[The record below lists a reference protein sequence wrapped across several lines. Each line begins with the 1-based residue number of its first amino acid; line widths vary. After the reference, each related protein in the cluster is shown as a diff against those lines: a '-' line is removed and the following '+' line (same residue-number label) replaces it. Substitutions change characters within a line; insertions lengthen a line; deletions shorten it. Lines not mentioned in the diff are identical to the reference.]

1 MRPNDPAA
9 GPRKFPQRRGPRG
22 QGPRCPR
29 AAATPTAEHWAAG
42 PSRLPRSRSSESCSR
57 VPGAPP
63 ASQRGTWAHRGS
75 EEETDDPGPAGHMA
89 AAIPARREQ
98 LQFANSRDSLCPPKS
113 GRVPAL
119 PKTRAPG
126 GLSSQHTCPGWIC
139 SLTPATSCHP
149 HSAPG
154 RAPSTALA
162 GLELKGSGV
171 GPGRACQD
179 SLNQGPEEAKLEEGC
194 TKTTLLF
201 SAPDAGSRAGLELF
215 PQNLMLPGQYRAS
228 STCPTL
234 LSPQKIVDHVWVT
247 QGQDS
252 WPVWMERFSSEAK
265 CRMSPGMGGNGAQ
278 NNWGSHTGPES
289 IPSHH
294 TNTQNTR
301 DPLGPPMTP
310 QVRTQAGAVAAT
322 GLLYTVSRSPGTA
335 ARIKA

>member
-1 MRPNDPAA
+1 MD
-9 GPRKFPQRRGPRG
+9 G
-22 QGPRCPR
+22 
-29 AAATPTAEHWAAG
+29 
-42 PSRLPRSRSSESCSR
+42 
-57 VPGAPP
+57 
-63 ASQRGTWAHRGS
+63 HRYVC
-75 EEETDDPGPAGHMA
+75 T
-89 AAIPARREQ
+89 AIPARTEQ
-98 LQFANSRDSLCPPKS
+98 QWFANSRDSLCPPKRC
-113 GRVPAL
+113 RVAAL

-126 GLSSQHTCPGWIC
+126 GLSSQHARPGWIC

-149 HSAPG
+149 RSAPG

-194 TKTTLLF
+194 TKTTLLL
-201 SAPDAGSRAGLELF
+201 SAPAAGSRAGLGLS

-252 WPVWMERFSSEAK
+252 WPVWIERFSSEAK

-278 NNWGSHTGPES
+278 NNWGSHKGPES
-289 IPSHH
+289 IPSHR
-294 TNTQNTR
+294 TNKQNTW
-301 DPLGPPMTP
+301 DPLGLP
-310 QVRTQAGAVAAT
+310 
-322 GLLYTVSRSPGTA
+322 
-335 ARIKA
+335 